1 MATFD
6 FNSLNRPA
14 APKRPT
20 NPIEIFRSAP
30 ALAETPNDLW
40 QGQSKALEM
49 WHSGREKR
57 DTLISL
63 HTGAG
68 KSIVGLL
75 IAQSL
80 IHEGVSKVLYV
91 CATNDLV
98 AQTSREVATKLGF
111 VHSTRVAGKFSNDSY
126 STGAGFCLT
135 NYQALFNSRTVFARD
150 HRPAAIIF
158 DDAHVAEK
166 IIRDSFTIRIERSAL
181 PAIFDRIV
189 SLSTPHFEAVQRR
202 DYFQGILK
210 GDSAYR
216 VALLPPG
223 AVVALT
229 RDSTLLALLQE
240 AEAQISEIR
249 FPLGHLADHLNTCSV
264 LFSQGSI
271 EICPAFLPSK
281 RLSYLADPEIR
292 RIYLSATL
300 TSEVDFCR
308 AFGRRPANKIEPES
322 DAGMGER
329 LIILTERSKLTS
341 NGVKGVND
349 NDLAHCLSAR
359 NKLLISTPS
368 YPAATKYRSL
378 ATPPSVS
385 EFSIKLDQFRRS
397 SVPSVFILVGRVDGI
412 DLPHNTCRVMLAD
425 GLPTGFSLIESYLY
439 DTLEMRNSYAA
450 KLANRITQM
459 FGRTNRGRN
468 DYSTIFAAD
477 QRLVDWLSTP
487 RNVALLPELLRKQ
500 LLLGKSLVEQ
510 FKIHDLQQFPGLIDQ
525 VVGRDAGWLRYYQ
538 DSVSGLDISAEQK
551 ALAAEN
557 DSLLT
562 EAAMAEA
569 DFAAHM
575 WDGNASS
582 ARDALAGI
590 VDRVVVADRRLSG
603 WYNIQLGHTFE
614 LQGDIESAAKQ
625 YSQARSRIHSILA
638 LPFPATTGSV
648 SARVVPAN
656 RLHSKLLEIFANDI
670 RHQNDQIAKV
680 ERSVASLFDNT
691 ASVPQHE
698 EAMRA
703 LGDALGFIA
712 SRPEQE
718 QDNGSTLD
726 VLWRNE
732 FTKQSIL
739 LELKTKKK
747 PDGSLNIDEVGQGF
761 NHLEWSANAH
771 SGEAILGLI
780 FVCMCQKRSQESA
793 PSNDM
798 WLANLAPFR
807 TVYDELVQMLYALQR
822 LTPLQR
828 IPEMQAV
835 SERAEWQPDAIFA
848 RLRGTSLAKVTT
860 T

>member
-1 MATFD
+1 MPTFD

-14 APKRPT
+14 AAKRPT
-20 NPIEIFRSAP
+20 NPVEIFRSAP

-49 WHSGREKR
+49 WHKDRHLR

-80 IHEGVSKVLYV
+80 INEGVSKVLYV

-98 AQTSREVATKLGF
+98 AQTSREIATKLGF
-111 VHSTRVAGKFSNDSY
+111 LHSTRVGGKFSNDSY

-150 HRPAAIIF
+150 DRPGAIIF

-166 IIRDSFTIRIERSAL
+166 IIRDCFTLRIERSSL
-181 PAIFDRIV
+181 QTVFDRV
-189 SLSTPHFEAVQRR
+189 VALSTPHFEAVQRG
-202 DYFQGILK
+202 DYFRGILA
-210 GDSAYR
+210 GNSAYR
-216 VALLPPG
+216 IALLPPG

-229 RDSTLLALLQE
+229 RDSTLLSLFRE
-240 AEAQISEIR
+240 AEAQTPELR
-249 FPLGHLADHLNTCSV
+249 FPLGHLADHLSSCSV
-264 LFSQGSI
+264 LFSQNSI
-271 EICPAFLPSK
+271 EVCPAFLPSK

-329 LIILTERSKLTS
+329 LIVLTEKGRLSNKGSKDVS
-341 NGVKGVND
+341 DV
-349 NDLAHCLSAR
+349 DLARCLSAQ

-368 YPAATKYRSL
+368 YPAASKYKAL
-378 ATPPSVS
+378 GVPPSTA
-385 EFSIKLDQFRRS
+385 EFTARLDEFRRS
-397 SVPSVFILVGRVDGI
+397 AAPGVFILVGRVDGI

-425 GLPTGFSLIESYLY
+425 GLPTGFSLLESYLY
-439 DTLEMRNSYAA
+439 DSLEMRNSYAA

-468 DYSTIFAAD
+468 DYSTIFAAE

-500 LLLGKSLVEQ
+500 ILLGKSLVGQ
-510 FKIHDLQQFPGLIDQ
+510 FKITDLDQFPALIQQ
-525 VVGRDAGWLRYYQ
+525 VIGRDAGWLKYYQ
-538 DSVSGLDISAEQK
+538 DSVSGLDISGDQK
-551 ALAAEN
+551 EEAAEN
-557 DSLLT
+557 DKLLT
-562 EAAMAEA
+562 QAALAES

-575 WDGNASS
+575 WDGNAAS
-582 ARDALAGI
+582 ARDSLATV
-590 VDRVVVADRRLSG
+590 VDKVVVADRRLSG

-614 LQGDIESAAKQ
+614 LEGDIESAAKQ
-625 YSQARSRIHSILA
+625 YSQARSRIYTTLA
-638 LPFPATTGSV
+638 LPFPATASSV
-648 SARVVPAN
+648 TTQVKPIN
-656 RLHSKLLEIFANDI
+656 RLHAKLIEIFANDVKA
-670 RHQNDQIAKV
+670 QNDQIAKI
-680 ERSVASLFDNT
+680 ERAITLLFDSK

-698 EAMRA
+698 EAARA
-703 LGDALGFIA
+703 FGDALGFIA

-726 VLWRNE
+726 VLWRDDVSS
-732 FTKQSIL
+732 QAIL

-747 PDGSLNIDEVGQGF
+747 PDGLLNIDDVGQGF
-761 NHLEWSANAH
+761 NHLEWATKAH
-771 SGEAILGLI
+771 SGDAILGLI
-780 FVCMCQKRSQESA
+780 FLSLCQKRSKETS
-793 PSNDM
+793 PSKEM

-807 TVYDELVQMLYALQR
+807 VLYDEFIQMLYALQR
-822 LTPLQR
+822 MTPLQR
-828 IPEMQAV
+828 VPEMQAV
-835 SERAEWQPDAIFA
+835 AQRAEWQ
-848 RLRGTSLAKVTT
+848 L
-860 T
+860 